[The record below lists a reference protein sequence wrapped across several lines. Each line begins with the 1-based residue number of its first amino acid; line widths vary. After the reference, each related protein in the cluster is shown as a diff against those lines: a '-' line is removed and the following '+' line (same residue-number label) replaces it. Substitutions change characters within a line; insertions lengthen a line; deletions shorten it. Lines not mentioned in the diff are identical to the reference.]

1 MSWGWGFWIALI
13 YAGVSLIPLIL
24 LPETY
29 GPTIL
34 QRRAGRLR
42 KETGKA
48 NVFAPIELEKKGFVQ
63 MATVILTRPIRMY
76 LFEALVFVSCSY
88 LALIFGILYLY
99 FEAYPIIFQ
108 GRFLLRPLQDDS

>member
-1 MSWGWGFWIALI
+1 MSWRWGFWIALI
-13 YAGVSLIPLIL
+13 YAGVSLVPLIL

-34 QRRAGRLR
+34 HRRAKRLR
-42 KETGKA
+42 KETGNA

-76 LFEALVFVSCSY
+76 LFEALVFVSCTY

-108 GRFLLRPLQDDS
+108 GESPV